1 MSNLTLKNG
10 LYLVNNNFRC
20 DCELIELI
28 EWFGD
33 WAIGK
38 LKDWSTT
45 ICNNENTFNEL
56 PIAFIRYDG
65 EGPCYEPYNVKIL
78 NL

>member
-33 WAIGK
+33 WAIGN
-38 LKDWSTT
+38 LKDW
-45 ICNNENTFNEL
+45 
-56 PIAFIRYDG
+56 
-65 EGPCYEPYNVKIL
+65 
-78 NL
+78 